1 MADGG
6 APSSST
12 SNGKIHFSAAEA
24 ATLVL
29 EGSDLESIDSLDGWE
44 SDDCARGDI
53 SLLLSCVLTDNN
65 NVSYDCVSPAILD
78 QTGDCTSDIEEEIA
92 AVSSADEE
100 LISDDEEA
108 LDFLPTVWCKRRATR
123 TTRSRPKRGEWGV
136 ASGRGRRRGRG
147 GAAAAP
153 ATHAA
158 FQGKFSPPNH

>member
-1 MADGG
+1 MLD
-6 APSSST
+6 
-12 SNGKIHFSAAEA
+12 
-24 ATLVL
+24 
-29 EGSDLESIDSLDGWE
+29 DGWD

-53 SLLLSCVLTDNN
+53 SLLLSRVLTDNN
-65 NVSYDCVSPAILD
+65 SDVSNDGMSPATHD
-78 QTGDCTSDIEEEIA
+78 QSNDCTSDIEEEIA